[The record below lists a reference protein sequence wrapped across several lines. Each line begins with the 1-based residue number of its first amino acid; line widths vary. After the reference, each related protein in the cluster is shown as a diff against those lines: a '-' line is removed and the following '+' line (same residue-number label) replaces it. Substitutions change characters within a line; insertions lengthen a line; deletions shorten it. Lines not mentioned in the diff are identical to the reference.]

1 MLVDFLIASVLILL
15 LLAGWVGVQ
24 HWARRFA
31 ERHPEFGPARE
42 EGGGCLFCLCRDR
55 EHCIKDFFRKSKNPH
70 TQGGK
75 PYETH

>member
-1 MLVDFLIASVLILL
+1 MLADFLVASVLILL
-15 LLAGWVGVQ
+15 LLSGWLGVQ

-31 ERHPEFGPARE
+31 ARHPELGPARE

-55 EHCIKDFFRKSKNPH
+55 RHCLKDFFRKPADSQP
-70 TQGGK
+70 QGGK